1 MYSNGDNKTML
12 DLIQN
17 TYKVFISQII
27 LKLL

>member
-1 MYSNGDNKTML
+1 MYSNGNNKTML